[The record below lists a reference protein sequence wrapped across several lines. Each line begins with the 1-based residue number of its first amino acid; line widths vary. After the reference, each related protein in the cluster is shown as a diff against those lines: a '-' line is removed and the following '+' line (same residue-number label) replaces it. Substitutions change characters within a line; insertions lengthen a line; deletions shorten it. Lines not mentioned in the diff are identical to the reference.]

1 MLNILGMSP
10 FASENNWMVKIIS
23 RKGPTSRLKKSS
35 PLKFLIP
42 SPLSYLLMQ
51 FDKPLVVHRRVNKKT
66 VRGQSKL
73 NGENLALWNLLKQ
86 TTETFTTR
94 EGTHDYPKPYHED
107 NPLYNKFS
115 FKIEWSSHSGY
126 FRWSRCWKRR
136 L

>member
-10 FASENNWMVKIIS
+10 FASENNWIVKIIP

-51 FDKPLVVHRRVNKKT
+51 FGKSWVVRRRVNKMT

-73 NGENLALWNLLKQ
+73 NGEKLAL
-86 TTETFTTR
+86 
-94 EGTHDYPKPYHED
+94 
-107 NPLYNKFS
+107 
-115 FKIEWSSHSGY
+115 
-126 FRWSRCWKRR
+126 
-136 L
+136 